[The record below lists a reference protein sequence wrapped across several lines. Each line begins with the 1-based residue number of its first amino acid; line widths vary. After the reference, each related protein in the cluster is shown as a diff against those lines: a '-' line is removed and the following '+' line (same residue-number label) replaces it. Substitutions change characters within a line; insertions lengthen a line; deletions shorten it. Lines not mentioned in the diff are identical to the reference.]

1 MTPYREILRLYS
13 QGISQRSIAASCSC
27 SRNTVARTIE
37 EAERHSLSV
46 PLPKEL
52 TDEILGKLFY
62 PKEAQPDPSRRMPDY
77 EHIHRELAKNGVTLS
92 LLWTEYCESCR
103 AASDVPFKYTQFC
116 FYYSEFVK
124 RTKGTMHIERKP
136 GEIMEVDWAGDTAK
150 VADGTTGKDYD
161 AYIFVAVLPYSHY
174 AYVEAFLTQNEEAW
188 ITAHVNAYKYFGGVT
203 KILVCDNLKTGVD
216 RVAKGEVT
224 INRIYQELSEH
235 HGTAVLPARVR
246 KPRDKGSVESTV
258 GNTSTWIIA
267 ALRNQVFFS
276 LSELNTAIS
285 VKLEEFNNKPFQK
298 KQGSRRDEF
307 YENEKHYLLS
317 LPRTPYEL
325 ASWKTAT
332 VMFNCHIAVDK
343 QNYSVPYE
351 YIKQKVDV
359 RITERTIEVFDGS
372 NRICSHP
379 RLHGRP
385 NQYSTVS
392 EHLPENQKQYME
404 WTPERFVEWAKRV
417 GNSTEIVVSNMLS
430 DRQIPQQAYK
440 ACMALLKLGDKYST
454 QRLEAACCKALS
466 YTSNPSFKNI
476 QTILANGQD
485 KLPEED
491 APNPVQYEKYSFT
504 RGADYYDRRSK

>member
-1 MTPYREILRLYS
+1 MTPYREILRLHS

-37 EAERHSLSV
+37 EAERHNLSV
-46 PLPKEL
+46 SLPKEL

-62 PKEAQPDPSRRMPDY
+62 PKETQPDASRRMPDY
-77 EHIHRELAKNGVTLS
+77 EYIHRELAKNGVTLS

-103 AASDVPFKYTQFC
+103 AAGNVPFMYTQFC

-150 VADGTTGKDYD
+150 VSDGTTGKDYD

-235 HGTAVLPARVR
+235 YGTAVLPARVR

-276 LSELNTAIS
+276 LSELNAAIS

-298 KQGSRRDEF
+298 KQGSRSDEF
-307 YENEKHYLLS
+307 HENEKHYLLS
-317 LPRTPYEL
+317 LPGTPYEL

-372 NRICSHP
+372 NRVCSHP

-404 WTPERFVEWAKRV
+404 WTPARFVEWAKRV
-417 GNSTEIVVSNMLS
+417 GNGTEIVVANMLS

-454 QRLEAACCKALS
+454 QGLEAACCKALS

-491 APNPVQYEKYSFT
+491 APNPVRYEKYSFT